1 LKLVIS
7 NYPDGKVEQLDAVN
21 NPEDPAAGTRKV
33 PFSCEL
39 WIERDDFRD
48 VAPKKYF
55 RLTPGAEVR
64 LRYAYIV
71 KCTDFTLGP
80 DGQVAEVRCTYDP
93 ATVGGNSGGR
103 AVKGTIHRGSPA
115 HAVQAQG
122 RRYETPVSKPKP
134 PAEAEFLPPP

>member
-103 AVKGTIHRGSPA
+103 ARQGPTPRGSAAPA
-115 HAVQAQG
+115 
-122 RRYETPVSKPKP
+122 
-134 PAEAEFLPPP
+134 AEARVRRAATLFSHPQPAARRHFL